1 MSINFY
7 YDIITDDGPV
17 PNGIINYKF
26 NKDTWPYPYGQWPDS
41 KINLVRD
48 WINQGALDN

>member
-26 NKDTWPYPYGQWPDS
+26 NFEVIILPVVLK
-41 KINLVRD
+41 L
-48 WINQGALDN
+48 